1 MPAAPSSSSPSRSL
15 QSSSAR
21 LLTRWTYC
29 RQLRPLYTKSL
40 SVQNS
45 RDCPQLKLSCAT
57 FDIPCNSTEVS
68 VYTQCGG
75 GHRMRWVSPLEFL
88 FDIRTTSQPADQTQ
102 LYLEKAVNLQE
113 SIIIHDTS
121 VSTEIRTLVACLQRF
136 LLILIGNIGIFTDQ
150 TINKFSKY
158 NTKYPLRAAT
168 VGTTLP
174 PWPRRST
181 SGCSSRRARATPP
194 PASTAASPALPRDGN
209 KQICF
214 HDHSVINTNHCIY
227 QIKTLNMN
235 IKHQ

>member
-1 MPAAPSSSSPSRSL
+1 MRAAPSSSSPSRSL

-88 FDIRTTSQPADQTQ
+88 KYDIRTTSHPADQTQ

-121 VSTEIRTLVACLQRF
+121 VSTEIRTLVACPQRF

-174 PWPRRST
+174 P
-181 SGCSSRRARATPP
+181 
-194 PASTAASPALPRDGN
+194 
-209 KQICF
+209 
-214 HDHSVINTNHCIY
+214 
-227 QIKTLNMN
+227 
-235 IKHQ
+235 

>member
-1 MPAAPSSSSPSRSL
+1 M
-15 QSSSAR
+15 
-21 LLTRWTYC
+21 
-29 RQLRPLYTKSL
+29 
-40 SVQNS
+40 
-45 RDCPQLKLSCAT
+45 
-57 FDIPCNSTEVS
+57 
-68 VYTQCGG
+68 YTQCGG

-88 FDIRTTSQPADQTQ
+88 KFDIRTTSQPADQTQ

-174 PWPRRST
+174 P
-181 SGCSSRRARATPP
+181 
-194 PASTAASPALPRDGN
+194 
-209 KQICF
+209 
-214 HDHSVINTNHCIY
+214 
-227 QIKTLNMN
+227 
-235 IKHQ
+235 